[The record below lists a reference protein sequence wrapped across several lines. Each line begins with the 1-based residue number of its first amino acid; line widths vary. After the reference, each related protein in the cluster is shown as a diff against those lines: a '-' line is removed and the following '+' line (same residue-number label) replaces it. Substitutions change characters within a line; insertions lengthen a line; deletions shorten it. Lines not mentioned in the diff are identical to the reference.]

1 VSTPD
6 PVELDA
12 AYRRW
17 LPFVRR
23 AVTRLRVSPED
34 VDDVSQ
40 EVFIVMLRKLPLRE
54 GVGIADP
61 DNVRGWLYET
71 ARRVAH
77 NHKRG
82 RGRHDR
88 KVAVARAIAE
98 RADQH
103 RRSWHEPLLR
113 LQRVISELTPAQR
126 VAFELAVV
134 QGHPGRHVA
143 ANLGI
148 KLHAAYALIADVRQ
162 QVDDALVTD
171 ERRPK
176 LFSVVFGWF
185 RDVLTHG
192 RRMGLDRVAL
202 PGAALGVVF
211 AVGNPPSVPM
221 DTVWE
226 SPRGEP
232 IETRVATVTPTPEP
246 EPDLVIVDED
256 EPDIVILDDD
266 EPARATRS
274 RRAPSASSVPT
285 SPDDLLAA
293 LEAFEPTGRAVAE
306 PAAELFASAPAPPTK
321 PRVVARSRPARD
333 DGYWR
338 GRFVHDDGTP
348 MANAGIRCRRRTD
361 TGTRKRCF
369 PRGQGAPRTDARGR
383 VTVGPLPEGVYE
395 LTPFES
401 GAVAGG
407 NHTIVVSVD

>member
-1 VSTPD
+1 MSTAD

-23 AVTRLRVSPED
+23 AVSRLQVSPED
-34 VDDVSQ
+34 VEDVSQ
-40 EVFIVMLRKLPLRE
+40 EVFIVMLRKLPMRG

-88 KVAVARAIAE
+88 KVAVARAIAQS
-98 RADQH
+98 ADEH
-103 RRSWHEPLLR
+103 RRSWHEPLVR
-113 LQRVISELTPAQR
+113 LQRVIGELSPAER

-134 QGHPGRHVA
+134 QGHPGREVA
-143 ANLGI
+143 TALGI
-148 KLHAAYALIADVRQ
+148 KLHAAYTLIADVRQ
-162 QVDDALVTD
+162 RVDDALVTE

-176 LFSVVFGWF
+176 LASVVFGWF
-185 RDVLTHG
+185 RDVLTRG
-192 RRMGLDRVAL
+192 RLLGLDRVAL
-202 PGAALGVVF
+202 PAAALGVVLV
-211 AVGNPPSVPM
+211 VGNPPSVPM
-221 DTVWE
+221 DTVSVPE
-226 SPRGEP
+226 PSPADVRHAVM
-232 IETRVATVTPTPEP
+232 TAVQPTPW
-246 EPDLVIVDED
+246 

-266 EPARATRS
+266 EPDMVIVDDDPPLARAHGIRL
-274 RRAPSASSVPT
+274 ADQPAGPEE
-285 SPDDLLAA
+285 LLAA
-293 LEAFEPTGRAVAE
+293 LEAFEPTARIVAE
-306 PAAELFASAPAPPTK
+306 PATELFPSPPPNQPDPIVAPPEPT
-321 PRVVARSRPARD
+321 PD
-333 DGYWR
+333 DGYWH
-338 GRFVHDDGTP
+338 GRFVRDDGTP
-348 MANAGIRCRRRTD
+348 MAHAGIRCRRRTD

-401 GAVAGG
+401 GAIAAA
-407 NHTIVVSVD
+407 NQTIVVSVD